1 VTLRDKV
8 AEVFKE
14 VFDDQ
19 TLDINEKTTSADVD
33 GWDSFMHI
41 TLIVALEEKFDI
53 QFSTQE
59 LSEMTCVGDL
69 IKILKEKNVQ

>member
-1 VTLRDKV
+1 MTLSDKV
-8 AEVFKE
+8 AEVFRE
-14 VFDDQ
+14 VFDNQ
-19 TLDINEKTTSADVD
+19 TLEINEKTTAADVK

-41 TLIVALEEKFDI
+41 TLIVTLEERFDI

-69 IKILKEKNVQ
+69 INILKEKTVQ